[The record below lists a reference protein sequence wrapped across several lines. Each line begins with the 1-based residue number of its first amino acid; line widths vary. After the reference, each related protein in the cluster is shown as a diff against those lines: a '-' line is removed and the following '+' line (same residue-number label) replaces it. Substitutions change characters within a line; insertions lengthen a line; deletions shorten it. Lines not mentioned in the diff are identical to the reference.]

1 MLKSLADRDAANA
14 TNAALLAEMLAPVF
28 RKGTSSGG
36 MDSMTFDA
44 TRRMTD
50 AATLNS
56 LHRRLDGSVG

>member
-28 RKGTSSGG
+28 RRGTSSDE

-44 TRRMTD
+44 TRRMRD
-50 AATLNS
+50 AAMPSS
-56 LHRRLDGSVG
+56 LHRRLDGSAE